1 MAYGNE
7 INFDNIGCTCVVYDA
22 SHNSGSEKLGVLYGP
37 TRCVTCPMIIHS
49 YCHRVCVYMGMFH
62 RIRKYNVLYDN
73 INMFIRRFNHYI
85 KTI

>member
-22 SHNSGSEKLGVLYGP
+22 THNSGSERLGVLYGP

-49 YCHRVCVYMGMFH
+49 YCHRVCVCIWVCSTVFESIMYYM
-62 RIRKYNVLYDN
+62 IICLSADL
-73 INMFIRRFNHYI
+73 III
-85 KTI
+85 